1 METAFLLVVIGV
13 AAGMQALSGFGFA
26 LLAVPVLVV
35 VVDLRLAVI
44 VVTLV
49 STVSTIVQWWESRRV
64 PVGPLVRRLLVSSV
78 VGMPLGLWALATL
91 DQRLM
96 KALLGA
102 AVLAGVALLAWHG
115 GSAATLASDRRHPLD
130 LPAGVLSG
138 VLATATSTNGPPLVF
153 LLRVRGL
160 EAREFR
166 ATLNRIF
173 TISGVA
179 SLVMFAAAG
188 QVRASDLPTAALAV
202 PVMLL
207 GVAVGIRARPRV
219 PEAAFR
225 RLTLTLLTL
234 SGASAL
240 VSALRG

>member
-1 METAFLLVVIGV
+1 METLFLLVVV
-13 AAGMQALSGFGFA
+13 AIAAAMQALSGFGFA
-26 LLAVPVLVV
+26 LLAVPVLVL
-35 VVDLRLAVI
+35 VVDLRLAVV

-49 STVSTIVQWWESRRV
+49 STASTLVQWWESRRV
-64 PVGPLVRRLLVSSV
+64 AVGPLVRRLLLSSV
-78 VGMPLGLWALATL
+78 AGMPLGLWALATL
-91 DQRLM
+91 DPRTM

-102 AVLAGVALLAWHG
+102 AVLIGVALLAWRG
-115 GSAATLASDRRHPLD
+115 EAGPALASDRRHRLD

-153 LLRVRGL
+153 LLRLRGV

-173 TISGVA
+173 TISSAISVA
-179 SLVMFAAAG
+179 MFAAAG
-188 QVRASDLPTAALAV
+188 QIEPEDLALAALAA

-207 GVAVGIRARPRV
+207 GVGVGIRSRPRV

-225 RLTLTLLTL
+225 RLTLGLLTL

-240 VSALRG
+240 LSAAVG